1 MTLCP
6 QLATTAWI
14 TPYIRDPVLERSFLE
29 GVNLGSDQ
37 AFKEKASGLI
47 IWHEQ
52 FPRDFPHSK
61 GVVTISRFGAGYDNI
76 DLDFCR
82 AAGISVYTVPDYGV
96 DEVSDF
102 ALAMILSR
110 ARGVFEYS
118 VNSLGLVDG
127 TWESNI
133 ISGLRRSSTVKVGII
148 GFGRIGK
155 SLCRKLSA
163 IGFKVYFYDPF
174 VEPGI
179 GKVFGAIPVDRLSDL
194 YAECSIISI
203 NCPLC
208 EGTSGLV
215 DFVSASQ
222 CSSSPLMFVNT
233 ARGAIAPSVESIISA
248 IESGVIYSYDGDVFD
263 QEPVSA
269 DTLSIINRSTFLRS
283 RLTITPHVAF
293 YSVESFREMRERA
306 AKNLRDGLA
315 DVRNSPYRIL

>member
-1 MTLCP
+1 MASKPPLT
-6 QLATTAWI
+6 ATAWI
-14 TPYIRDPVLERSFLE
+14 TPYIENPALESSILK
-29 GVNLGSDQ
+29 GVNLGSTQ
-37 AFKEKASGLI
+37 YFKEKASGLI

-52 FPRDFPHSK
+52 FPRDFPDSK
-61 GVVTISRFGAGYDNI
+61 GVATISRFGAGYDNI
-76 DLDFCR
+76 DLDYCS

-133 ISGLRRSSTVKVGII
+133 ISGLRRSNTVKVGII

-155 SLCRKLSA
+155 SLCRKLISV
-163 IGFKVYFYDPF
+163 GFKVCFYDPF

-179 GKVFGAIPVDRLSDL
+179 GKVFGATPVDTLADL
-194 YAECSIISI
+194 YAECSVISI
-203 NCPLC
+203 NCPLNK
-208 EGTSGLV
+208 GTSGLV
-215 DFVSASQ
+215 DFTLASQ

-233 ARGAIAPSVESIISA
+233 ARGAISPPIENIISA
-248 IESGVIYSYDGDVFD
+248 IESGAIYSYDGDVFA

-269 DTLSIINRSTFLRS
+269 ATLSTVNSSAFLRS

-293 YSVESFREMRERA
+293 YSMESFGEMRKRA
-306 AKNLRDGLA
+306 AKNLRDGLDDSRA
-315 DVRNSPYRIL
+315 SQYRIL